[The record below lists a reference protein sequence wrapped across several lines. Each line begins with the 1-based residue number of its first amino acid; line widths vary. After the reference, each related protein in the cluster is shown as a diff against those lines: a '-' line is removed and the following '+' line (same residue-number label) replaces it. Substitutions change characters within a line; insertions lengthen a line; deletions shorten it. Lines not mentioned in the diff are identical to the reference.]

1 MALSTAQ
8 IDALHARLDAE
19 LHRAD
24 TDVEQLGA
32 DITALSQE
40 QAVESAGLGNHLADD
55 ASDVVEQEKSLTI
68 QMSLDE
74 RRRDIRDALQ
84 RIRNGSYGTC
94 EQCHGPIAA
103 ERLEAMPWA
112 RLCITCKSKEDR
124 LRTR

>member
-1 MALSTAQ
+1 MALSMAQ
-8 IDALHARLDAE
+8 TDALRARLDAE
-19 LHRAD
+19 LHQAD

-40 QAVESAGLGNHLADD
+40 QAAESAGLGNHLADD

-84 RIRNGSYGTC
+84 RISDGVYGVC
-94 EQCHGPIAA
+94 EHCHGAIAP

-112 RLCITCKSKEDR
+112 RLCISCKSKDDQ
-124 LRTR
+124 LRMV